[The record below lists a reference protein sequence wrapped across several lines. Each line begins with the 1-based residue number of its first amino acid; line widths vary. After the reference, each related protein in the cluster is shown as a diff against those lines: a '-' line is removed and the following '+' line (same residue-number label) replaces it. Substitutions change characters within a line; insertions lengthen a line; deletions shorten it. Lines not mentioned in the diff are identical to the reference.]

1 MSALQFPCTIFK
13 TQKKM
18 DDYTARDMRCG
29 DLSEIDLKARFH
41 LVDVS
46 TRVDPYTMTKI
57 SPFSQ
62 PQSMF
67 HGSRGE
73 GEKLARWE
81 CADILFDELRH
92 LSLPFAL
99 HRPYNLLIDLMITHM
114 QNGNGKPFSHQ
125 LLNSALKEHIVND
138 VTENSTYLIL
148 QKALSEK
155 ISWDNKYYPANEKN
169 KLRDEIIWGKLPKFD
184 RFQDGFNGLGITVH
198 DTWATHITIKSLLID
213 NERYHAVV
221 HYKVQDHFGL
231 DNDDISKFKFKY
243 FRFFGIW
250 FVLQRYR
257 QFAFKPFMT
266 NMEAT
271 VVIMGGK
278 NEIKK

>member
-1 MSALQFPCTIFK
+1 MSALQFPCKIFE

-18 DDYTARDMRCG
+18 DDYTAKDMRCG
-29 DLSEIDLKARFH
+29 DLSDIDLKARFH

-46 TRVDPYTMTKI
+46 TRVDPYKMIKI

-73 GEKLARWE
+73 GEKLSPCE
-81 CADILFDELRH
+81 CADILFDELRL

-99 HRPYNLLIDLMITHM
+99 HRPYNLLIELMITHM
-114 QNGNGKPFSHQ
+114 QKGNGKPFRHP
-125 LLNSALKEHIVND
+125 LLDSALKEHIVND

-148 QKALSEK
+148 QKALSKK
-155 ISWDNKYYPANEKN
+155 INWESKYYPANEKN
-169 KLRDEIIWGKLPKFD
+169 TLRDEIIWGKLPKFD
-184 RFQDGFNGLGITVH
+184 RFQDSFNGLGITVH
-198 DTWATHITIKSLLID
+198 DTWATHITIKSLSID

-231 DNDDISKFKFKY
+231 DDDDISKFKFKY